1 MTQPERFRF
10 LPRRPLVAVA
20 AAVTGAGLLVNSLL
34 TDDSSGFATG
44 IGGVIL
50 GAFVILLALLY
61 LRSPAWRTEVLVD
74 AEALEVQS
82 RGSRRFRLAWTD
94 VVRVVAAP
102 KTATAFVDGGAPERS
117 LLLPG
122 PGARA
127 PYRIADQPRLFD
139 LIRARVPAD
148 RVTEVDRLRR

>member
-1 MTQPERFRF
+1 VTQPERFRF
-10 LPRRPLVAVA
+10 LPGRPLVAIA

-44 IGGVIL
+44 TGGVIL
-50 GAFVILLALLY
+50 GAIVLVLALLY
-61 LRSPAWRTEVLVD
+61 LFSPAWRIEVLVD
-74 AEALEVQS
+74 DEAIEVQS
-82 RGSRRFRLAWTD
+82 RGDRRFRLPWTD

-102 KTATAFVDGGAPERS
+102 KTATAFIDGGAPERS

-122 PGARA
+122 PGKRA
-127 PYRIADQPRLFD
+127 PYRIADQGRLFD

-148 RVTEVDRLRR
+148 RITEVDRLRR